1 MPSDFGEN
9 NGSFEIT
16 KAALKRYFHTK
27 KKNMYC
33 MYGMK
38 KILLLIFF
46 LHRHSPTLGKEKS
59 IFM

>member
-1 MPSDFGEN
+1 MGFLKSQ
-9 NGSFEIT
+9 